1 MILRATYVVA
11 PALHGGDNETQSL
24 FHRHGLG
31 QITRFAADDFTGS
44 FIEWSMRTSRQRLN
58 KAAATRPG
66 SPLRNRRCLLAPELD
81 IQHLPVVVIRITG

>member
-1 MILRATYVVA
+1 VILRATYVVA

-44 FIEWSMRTSRQRLN
+44 FIEWSMRT
-58 KAAATRPG
+58 
-66 SPLRNRRCLLAPELD
+66 
-81 IQHLPVVVIRITG
+81 